1 MKAARRGAGDPAEKG
16 DMAKPPVKLELVWEN
31 ELVFSGRSGNVEL
44 RIDSDA
50 VAGPSPMQA
59 LAFGLAGCMAMDVV
73 HILKKGRHDLRGL
86 RADLIGHRTDE
97 QPRRFI
103 AFDLTYT
110 VTGNVPDDVVARAI
124 ELSRD
129 KYCSVWHSLRQDIA
143 LNVSH
148 RVTTGV

>member
-1 MKAARRGAGDPAEKG
+1 MSD
-16 DMAKPPVKLELVWEN
+16 AKPPVKLELVWEN
-31 ELVFSGRSGNVEL
+31 ELVFSGRSGSVEL

-59 LAFGLAGCMAMDVV
+59 VAFGLAGCMAMDVV
-73 HILKKGRHDLRGL
+73 HILQKGRHDLRGL
-86 RADLIGHRTDE
+86 RVDLVGNRTDE
-97 QPRRFI
+97 QPRRFV
-103 AFDLTYT
+103 AFDLTYS
-110 VTGNVPDDVVARAI
+110 VTGNVADDVVARAI